1 MGHNGSGKT
10 TILEALTFALT
21 GKEPDNTKRAEWA
34 NSTIDPPFEASI
46 SLSLQDQQAKI
57 HQIVR
62 TFNYNRSK
70 SGDVQCSAGKN

>member
-46 SLSLQDQQAKI
+46 SLSLQD
-57 HQIVR
+57 
-62 TFNYNRSK
+62 
-70 SGDVQCSAGKN
+70 

>member
-34 NSTIDPPFEASI
+34 SSMVDSPFEASVTAT
-46 SLSLQDQQAKI
+46 LLDQ
-57 HQIVR
+57 
-62 TFNYNRSK
+62 T
-70 SGDVQCSAGKN
+70 GK